1 MDARSLTT
9 YLRDLGLY
17 LLGVY
22 IAMSEVGVPPFQRP
36 SSGPNVWV
44 LVFAGLLCNGPVVL
58 QALALRFGTG
68 GQRPEL
74 PPSPPAPS
82 PEPSSAPS
90 SGGS

>member
-17 LLGVY
+17 LLGCY

-36 SSGPNVWV
+36 PHGPSVMV

-58 QALALRFGTG
+58 QALQLRFGTG
-68 GQRPEL
+68 SSRPPEQL
-74 PPSPPAPS
+74 PP
-82 PEPSSAPS
+82 PEPSSEPSSAAS